1 MRTKWTQA
9 KEEIWID
16 KLWDRQKR
24 MEQKMWIDTWKRN
37 KVKNSWKNIQTK
49 RQTSQQNEKD

>member
-1 MRTKWTQA
+1 MRTKWKQA
-9 KEEIWID
+9 KEQIWID

>member
-1 MRTKWTQA
+1 MRTKWKQA
-9 KEEIWID
+9 KEQIWID
-16 KLWDRQKR
+16 KLWDREKR